1 MFNVLSSFLIF
12 LYFIFSSGYSQVTQ
26 PELEMTEENYEK
38 LVLGAVGKRWSD
50 VDTML
55 SKLLIGSGNGRQK
68 EAIEAIRLLNIYNN
82 SPTNQ
87 SVENIPPEI
96 IQARLI
102 LNRERENI
110 NKHKAVFP
118 QQQLDNYLVSSPILK
133 LFVGAEKEGAIN
145 ALRKALSHW
154 IHQNNNKWPGKNQLN
169 IAEQFFW
176 NLRGYT
182 SNTYVNETELIKFP
196 GYAVDPTTYYI

>member
-68 EAIEAIRLLNIYNN
+68 EAIGPVLRNVQPAHTLGKLQICRNFRDVTRDYYG
-82 SPTNQ
+82 
-87 SVENIPPEI
+87 EI
-96 IQARLI
+96 GRF
-102 LNRERENI
+102 
-110 NKHKAVFP
+110 K
-118 QQQLDNYLVSSPILK
+118 
-133 LFVGAEKEGAIN
+133 
-145 ALRKALSHW
+145 
-154 IHQNNNKWPGKNQLN
+154 
-169 IAEQFFW
+169 
-176 NLRGYT
+176 
-182 SNTYVNETELIKFP
+182 
-196 GYAVDPTTYYI
+196 